1 MNWARAQEALNRF
14 ADAEATYRKAIEA
27 RPDDWQAYN
36 TLGGFYGARS
46 RWPEAEPAFQRVI
59 ELTPDNTRGYNNL
72 GVAYFRMGR
81 ESDAARMWERSLAIR
96 PTFSA
101 ASNLGT
107 HYFGRGQYTEA
118 ARAFER
124 AVALAPNDL
133 RLWRNLG
140 AALYWAPGERDRVAS
155 RLRKGRDPR
164 RRGTK
169 VNPRQPAVVAQLADA
184 HAMLGAKS
192 EALAAAAAAERLGV
206 PDGETAFV
214 LAGVYE
220 HLGDRVAALSWLRQA
235 LDQGYQLDTI
245 ERSPTMAELRKDAR
259 YKPLAERAGMR

>member
-1 MNWARAQEALNRF
+1 
-14 ADAEATYRKAIEA
+14 
-27 RPDDWQAYN
+27 
-36 TLGGFYGARS
+36 
-46 RWPEAEPAFQRVI
+46 
-59 ELTPDNTRGYNNL
+59 
-72 GVAYFRMGR
+72 
-81 ESDAARMWERSLAIR
+81 MWERSLAIR

-107 HYFGRGQYTEA
+107 HYFGGAQYAEA

-140 AALYWAPGERDRVAS
+140 AALYWAPGERDRS
-155 RLRKGRDPR
+155 RAAYEKVVILADAER
-164 RRGTK
+164 K

-192 EALAAAAAAERLGV
+192 EALTAAAAVERLGV
-206 PDGETAFV
+206 PDGETAFM

-220 HLGDRVAALSWLRQA
+220 HLGDRVAALSWLKQA
-235 LDQGYQLDTI
+235 LDRGYQLETI

-259 YKPLAERAGMR
+259 YKPLAERAGIR